1 MVHPMTVSAATAS
14 DCSRIRELARYSKAG
29 FDPEEELG
37 RSWARLWVVR
47 REPDSEPLGFALAWH
62 AADEVHLLDL
72 AVDESARR
80 RGVGRELVEA
90 LLGYARETEARLVLL
105 EVRRSNAA
113 AIGLYRSTGFTENG
127 VRRAYY
133 SDNGEDALEMS
144 IELSE
149 TR

>member
-1 MVHPMTVSAATAS
+1 MTVSAAMAS

-29 FDPEEELG
+29 FDPEEELA
-37 RSWARLWVVR
+37 RPWARLWVVR
-47 REPDSEPLGFALAWH
+47 PEPDGEPLGFALAWH

-80 RGVGRELVEA
+80 RGVARELVAA
-90 LLGYARETEARLVLL
+90 LLGYARETAARLVLL

-113 AIGLYRSTGFTENG
+113 AIGLYRSAGFTENG

-144 IELSE
+144 IELTE

>member
-37 RSWARLWVVR
+37 RAWARLWVVR

-113 AIGLYRSTGFTENG
+113 AIGLYRST
-127 VRRAYY
+127 
-133 SDNGEDALEMS
+133 
-144 IELSE
+144 
-149 TR
+149 